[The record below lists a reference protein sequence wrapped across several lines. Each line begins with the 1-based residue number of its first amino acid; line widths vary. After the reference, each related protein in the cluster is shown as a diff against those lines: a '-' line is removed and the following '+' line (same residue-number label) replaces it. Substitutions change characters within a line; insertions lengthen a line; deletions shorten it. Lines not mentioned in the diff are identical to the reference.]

1 MATPARRHSD
11 EGRQRKN
18 WSRLSPVG
26 HLQYRGYS
34 QAEARNVDTITLP
47 TNRREREGPG
57 ETPSTRQ
64 SQCLGGA
71 SDSRTDPHIGC
82 KPRMTMIRCRLPSRL
97 WHSLLR
103 VEHARYRTPQDALL
117 TPCATATPPLPHS
130 PNDPYSESLHGLMI
144 AREIRSQFGSKGV
157 EVAKRESMHA
167 SSDVI
172 SSHTGWD
179 RSSYSQ
185 LRLAVTRVGELVSRF
200 RATH

>member
-82 KPRMTMIRCRLPSRL
+82 KPRMTMIRCRLSPSSLASLARGAVSHPSRYTID
-97 WHSLLR
+97 
-103 VEHARYRTPQDALL
+103 VVRYGDPA
-117 TPCATATPPLPHS
+117 S
-130 PNDPYSESLHGLMI
+130 SPYSESLHGLMI
-144 AREIRSQFGSKGV
+144 AREITSQFGSKGA
-157 EVAKRESMHA
+157 EVAKRESMDA

-172 SSHTGWD
+172 IAIRDGAD
-179 RSSYSQ
+179 R
-185 LRLAVTRVGELVSRF
+185 RTRSCG
-200 RATH
+200 